1 MIRRPLRTTSTDTLF
16 PYTTLFR
23 SQTAEG
29 IILHYIGIE
38 RRVRRHFAFI
48 FKAHPALVEQ
58 FDGITY
64 IVEPFAFGI
73 SKGGMGKES
82 HTRLMPHAA
91 SYGRSTF
98 GNVSELFRSG
108 ALIHRG
114 VRSEARRVGNAC
126 VSTGRSRWCAFH

>member
-1 MIRRPLRTTSTDTLF
+1 MSRRPPRSTRTDTLF
-16 PYTTLFR
+16 PDPT
-23 SQTAEG
+23 
-29 IILHYIGIE
+29 
-38 RRVRRHFAFI
+38 RVRSFACI

-73 SKGGMGKES
+73 SKGGIGKES
-82 HTRLMPHAA
+82 HTRLMTHAA

-98 GNVSELFRSG
+98 GNVSELLRSG

-114 VRSEARRVGNAC
+114 VGHEHGVRLSYKTVDAAGGLHKI
-126 VSTGRSRWCAFH
+126 GRE

>member
-1 MIRRPLRTTSTDTLF
+1 MQAWHDKDIGRGG
-16 PYTTLFR
+16 
-23 SQTAEG
+23 QTAEG
-29 IILHYIGIE
+29 IILHYIGVE

-73 SKGGMGKES
+73 SKGGIGKES
-82 HTRLMPHAA
+82 HTRLMTHAA

-98 GNVSELFRSG
+98 GNRSEEHTSELQSLKR
-108 ALIHRG
+108 I
-114 VRSEARRVGNAC
+114 
-126 VSTGRSRWCAFH
+126 